1 MKFIEDSHK
10 MYRWLAILF
19 FVGSGAGSIYLF
31 YQVPSLPFLQGINE
45 EALRTTVSLAW
56 VMIIPTWML
65 LFFAAMAL
73 LQIILRKLDL
83 KKWVSYPASNY
94 QPCLFFGYLQQIVRF
109 DKVCL
114 PKIFSR
120 LVAYPIRQAVQSIGS
135 TSKYPIPKNIATVV
149 FPDSYSLKQSFL
161 MALIEICIYS
171 LDGYSM

>member
-83 KKWVSYPASNY
+83 KK
-94 QPCLFFGYLQQIVRF
+94 
-109 DKVCL
+109 
-114 PKIFSR
+114 
-120 LVAYPIRQAVQSIGS
+120 
-135 TSKYPIPKNIATVV
+135 
-149 FPDSYSLKQSFL
+149 
-161 MALIEICIYS
+161 
-171 LDGYSM
+171 